1 MSMQNAKKPGLS
13 LRGRTMLCIGALI
26 GFVVLVTLV
35 YALTFR
41 ALRGDLVTRRYNA
54 MAEEIEGSLADSE
67 RRAQELTTMLSYST
81 ENQKA
86 LYAPY
91 VYDRFQYLQVAR
103 DMIYNFKNMDNAITS
118 ILLSDASVGRKISL
132 PDSYTDFEMETI
144 AATDFEAAGYMPVR
158 SALHA
163 APDGSAQFLYMT
175 RFREV
180 QGRPGSSGSQS
191 GVCAILYDAASFA
204 GLDAFLT
211 AGRRWAVLRDSAGSF
226 VLGAGQAALPPAQE
240 QPIAQ
245 LNIGETAYYGFSFE
259 AKAAGWQITC
269 YFPQEE
275 LLADPSDG
283 IMGRLA
289 LVIALAALAAIGTVL
304 ANLLFVARNI
314 HTLSASVAGI
324 PEKRG
329 SRAAAAGLPEMQG
342 LADQVN
348 DMLARIDQANTASAK
363 AHQKVYEATLAK
375 QSAQMAFYRSQI
387 DPHFLFNTL
396 ECMRSMAQHYG
407 VPPLEEMIGSTNQLL
422 RYSLHAPFIV
432 TLREELEAAS
442 AYMRVMNQRTMERYQ
457 YDLRVE
463 EGLLQ
468 RPVLSMLLQ
477 PLMENAVRHGA
488 RHMGKRQF
496 VLTLEVTADANN
508 EDTVLRLTDNGC
520 GIPPEMVDQLNAD
533 ITEDHDG
540 FGESIGVRNL
550 RRRLAA
556 TDSRCSLRFASRQ
569 DEYTTVT
576 VRLPRTLALPEV

>member
-1 MSMQNAKKPGLS
+1 M
-13 LRGRTMLCIGALI
+13 
-26 GFVVLVTLV
+26 VLVALV
-35 YALTFR
+35 YALTFQ
-41 ALRGDLVTRRYNA
+41 ALRNDLVTRRYNA
-54 MAEEIEGSLADSE
+54 MAEEIESSLADSE
-67 RRAQELTTMLSYST
+67 RRAQELTSVLSYST

-132 PDSYTDFEMETI
+132 PDSYTDFEMEAI

-158 SALHA
+158 SGLRA

-180 QGRPGSSGSQS
+180 QGRPGSRGSQS

-204 GLDAFLT
+204 GLDAFL
-211 AGRRWAVLRDSAGSF
+211 ADGRRWVVVQD
-226 VLGAGQAALPPAQE
+226 GAGRFALGDHQGVLPPAQE
-240 QPIAQ
+240 RRIAQ
-245 LNIGETAYYGFSFE
+245 YEIEETAYYGFSFE
-259 AKAAGWQITC
+259 AMVEGWRITC

-275 LLADPSDG
+275 LLAEPSDS
-283 IMGRLA
+283 IMGRVF

-324 PEKRG
+324 PEKG
-329 SRAAAAGLPEMQG
+329 DGRAAAAGLPEMQA

-348 DMLARIDQANTASAK
+348 DMLARIDQANTASAE

-442 AYMRVMNQRTMERYQ
+442 AYMKVMNQRTMERYR

-477 PLMENAVRHGA
+477 PLLENAVRHGA

-496 VLTLEVTADANN
+496 VLTLEVTADREND
-508 EDTVLRLTDNGC
+508 DTVLRLTDNGC
-520 GIPPEMVDQLNAD
+520 GIPPEMVEQLNAD

-540 FGESIGVRNL
+540 FGKSIGVRNL

-556 TDSRCSLRFASRQ
+556 TDSRCSLFFESQQ
-569 DEYTTVT
+569 DAFTTVT
-576 VRLPRTLALPEV
+576 VRLPSALALPGV

>member
-1 MSMQNAKKPGLS
+1 MSKQNVRKPGLS
-13 LRGRTMLCIGALI
+13 LRGRTMLCIGVLI
-26 GFVVLVTLV
+26 GFVVLVSLV
-35 YALTFR
+35 YALTFH
-41 ALRGDLVTRRYNA
+41 ALRNDLVTRRYNA
-54 MAEEIEGSLADSE
+54 MAEEIESSWADSE
-67 RRAQELTTMLSYST
+67 RRAQELTTVLSYST

-103 DMIYNFKNMDNAITS
+103 DMVYNFKNMDNGITS
-118 ILLSDASVGRKISL
+118 ILISDPSIGRKISL
-132 PDSYTDFEMETI
+132 ADSYTDFEMETI
-144 AATDFEAAGYMPVR
+144 AATDFESAGYMPVR

-191 GVCAILYDAASFA
+191 GVCAILYDAATFA

-211 AGRRWAVLRDSAGSF
+211 GERRWAVLRDGAGSF
-226 VLGAGQAALPPAQE
+226 VLGAGQAELPPAQE

-245 LNIGETAYYGFSFE
+245 LKMEGTAYYGFSFE
-259 AKAAGWQITC
+259 AKTEGWRITC
-269 YFPQEE
+269 YFPQDE
-275 LLADPSDG
+275 LLANPFDG
-283 IMGRLA
+283 IMGRVF

-324 PEKRG
+324 PEESG
-329 SRAAAAGLPEMQG
+329 SRAAAAGLPEMQA

-348 DMLARIDQANTASAK
+348 DMLARIDQANTASAE

-432 TLREELEAAS
+432 TLREELETAS
-442 AYMRVMNQRTMERYQ
+442 AYMKVMNLRTMERYR
-457 YDLRVE
+457 YNLRLE
-463 EGLLQ
+463 EGLEQ

-477 PLMENAVRHGA
+477 PLLENAVRHGA
-488 RHMGKRQF
+488 RHMGRRQF
-496 VLTLEVTADANN
+496 VLTLEVTADRKNG
-508 EDTVLRLTDNGC
+508 DTVLRLTDNGC
-520 GIPPEMVDQLNAD
+520 GIPPDMVEQLNAD

-540 FGESIGVRNL
+540 FGKSIGVRNL
-550 RRRLAA
+550 RRRLAV
-556 TDSRCSLRFASRQ
+556 TDSRCSLYFESQQ
-569 DEYTTVT
+569 DVFTTVT
-576 VRLPRTLALPEV
+576 VRLPRVLALPGV